1 MLRRTLRAQ
10 FRYTAKRLSGGE
22 LYHPPKLE
30 EIPRS
35 SSTKGFVGPYNG
47 VLKVMRVLDIKW
59 MMNRSVE
66 LGREYYIAAP
76 TFYFFLWW
84 FCYKGFCTLMYS
96 DGAPPREVPWN
107 TGESGFLPPSF
118 VPTPVTNRV

>member
-1 MLRRTLRAQ
+1 MIRRTAVRPFRRTLTR
-10 FRYTAKRLSGGE
+10 FSGGD

-30 EIPRS
+30 DIPAAS
-35 SSTKGFVGPYNG
+35 TTKGFFGSLNGP
-47 VLKVMRVLDIKW
+47 LKVARVLDVKW
-59 MMNRSVE
+59 MMNRAVE

-96 DGAPPREVPWN
+96 DGKPPRTVDWN
-107 TGESGFLPPSF
+107 TNEAGYLPRDF
-118 VPTPVTNRV
+118 TPTISRRG